1 MKKILIAYDGSA
13 GAKLAVK
20 DLKLAGLSTAVE
32 AKVLTIADV
41 WIPPAPPESD
51 EIFSGRGNR
60 TAVYEKASEVLRD
73 AKKTAIQGAQLVHAL
88 FPNWTVTNA
97 AKAESPAWGIIAE
110 GKRWRADLIVIGSHG
125 RTPLEKFFLG
135 SVSFKVAAEA
145 NCSVRVM
152 RPRDVRSGKPLRI
165 LIGLDGSSDSHQAV
179 QEVLERQWPAGTA
192 IDLVAVID
200 PKLKSQIAARSG
212 FIANPH
218 AFDKIEDAVQSM
230 LEAAHERLTRQ
241 DLNVQCHIFEGDP
254 KRTLLHKASDWEI
267 DCIFLG
273 ARGTEHCQRL
283 YLGTLAS
290 AICTRAHCTVEIVR
304 AKASTKG
311 IDL

>member
-13 GAKLAVK
+13 GAELAVK
-20 DLKLAGLSTAVE
+20 DLKLAGLTTAVE

-51 EIFSGRGNR
+51 EIFSERRSR
-60 TAVYEKASEVLRD
+60 TAAYEKASEILRD
-73 AKKTAIQGAQLVHAL
+73 AKKTAIQGAQLVHGL

-97 AKAESPAWGIIAE
+97 ARAESPAWGIIAE
-110 GKRWRADLIVIGSHG
+110 ARRWRADLIVIGSHG

-145 NCSVRVM
+145 NCSVRVV
-152 RPRDVRSGKPLRI
+152 RPRDHRSGKPLRI
-165 LIGLDGSSDSHQAV
+165 LIGLDGSSDSQQAV
-179 QEVLERQWPAGTA
+179 QEVLERQWLSGTNV
-192 IDLVAVID
+192 DLVSVID
-200 PKLKSQIAARSG
+200 PKLKSQILAKSG
-212 FIANPH
+212 FIANSH
-218 AFDKIEDAVQSM
+218 AFDKIEDSVQAM
-230 LEAAHERLTRQ
+230 LETAHEKLARQ
-241 DLNVQCHIFEGDP
+241 DLNVQCRIFEGDP
-254 KRTLLHKASDWEI
+254 KRTLLHKASDWNS

-273 ARGTEHCQRL
+273 ARGAEHGQRL

-290 AICTRAHCTVEIVR
+290 AICTRAYCTVEIVR
-304 AKASTKG
+304 AKTSTKG